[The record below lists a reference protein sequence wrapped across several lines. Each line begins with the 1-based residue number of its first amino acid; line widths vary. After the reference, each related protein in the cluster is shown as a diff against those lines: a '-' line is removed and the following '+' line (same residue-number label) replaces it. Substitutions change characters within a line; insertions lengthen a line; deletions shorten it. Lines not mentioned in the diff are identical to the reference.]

1 MSQFISIISRKLES
15 NAIIEILVRN
25 GLIKY
30 TLQKKKKMKFKDF
43 FRKYD
48 QTCRF
53 GHIY

>member
-30 TLQKKKKMKFKDF
+30 TLQKKKMKFKDF

-48 QTCRF
+48 QTYRF